1 MMVSYSLE
9 IVDGYTNASVVCPS
23 CYIRKMKEKAPETAL
38 VPTRP
43 DVQVTL
49 RGAVSLWASATT
61 SDSERRADLL
71 RDKQR
76 IVLSFFRHTDKL
88 PSEVEPSDVQGW
100 LRDLEEK
107 GVSAGT
113 VYQHACL
120 LSSFYSWAMRD
131 PEVGRHVRRNP
142 ARLARPKAP
151 KPYQTESVKALTDEE
166 VGALVSAV
174 RQRAQAG
181 EIVGKRDYAL
191 LLLYLAT
198 GLRRREAI
206 GLRGKDVHVGE
217 TLVLEYRAKGGDYR
231 SREVREPQ
239 VREALIDYLTASG
252 RLHTLKTDAP
262 LWTRHDRAGR
272 PGEALSSHCFV
283 KNMKKYAREAGLE
296 EFHLHRTRHTFARIV
311 SEFTGDITAT
321 QNALDHQNR
330 STTRVYVQR
339 IAVKRDLY
347 SNEISKRWSE

>member
-1 MMVSYSLE
+1 MY
-9 IVDGYTNASVVCPS
+9 PS
-23 CYIRKMKEKAPETAL
+23 CYSANVEEKSVETAL
-38 VPTRP
+38 VQ
-43 DVQVTL
+43 VQADLQFAL

-61 SDSERRADLL
+61 SESGRRADLL

-76 IVLSFFRHTDKL
+76 IVLSFFRDTEKL
-88 PSEVEPSDVQGW
+88 PSEVEPADVQGW

-107 GVSAGT
+107 SISAGT
-113 VYQHACL
+113 CYQHACL
-120 LSSFYSWAMRD
+120 LSSFYSWAMKD
-131 PEVGRHVRRNP
+131 PEVGQHVRRNP

-151 KPYQTESVKALTDEE
+151 KPYQTESVKALSDGE

-174 RQRAQAG
+174 RGRAQSG
-181 EIVGKRDYAL
+181 DTVGKRDYAL

-198 GLRRREAI
+198 GLRRQEAI

-239 VREALIDYLTASG
+239 VKEALLDYLSAAG
-252 RLHTLKTDAP
+252 RMHALKTDAP
-262 LWTRHDRAGR
+262 LWTRHDRAGS
-272 PGEALSSHCFV
+272 PGEALTSHCFV
-283 KNMKKYAREAGLE
+283 KNLKKYAKEAGIE
-296 EFHLHRTRHTFARIV
+296 GFHLHRTRHTFARIV

-321 QNALDHQNR
+321 QNALDHQSR

-339 IAVKRDLY
+339 ISVKRDLY
-347 SNEISKRWSE
+347 SEEVSKRWGA

>member
-1 MMVSYSLE
+1 M
-9 IVDGYTNASVVCPS
+9 D
-23 CYIRKMKEKAPETAL
+23 EKASETAL
-38 VPTRP
+38 VPAQS
-43 DVQVTL
+43 DLQVAL

-61 SDSERRADLL
+61 SESERRSDLL

-76 IVLSFFRHTDKL
+76 IVLSFFRQLDKL
-88 PSEVEPSDVQGW
+88 PSEVEPADVQGW
-100 LRDLEEK
+100 LRDLGEK
-107 GVSAGT
+107 GISAGT
-113 VYQHACL
+113 TYQHACL

-131 PEVGRHVRRNP
+131 PEVGQHVRRNP
-142 ARLARPKAP
+142 ARLARPKAL
-151 KPYQTESVKALTDEE
+151 KPYQTESVKALSDEE

-174 RQRAQAG
+174 RRRAQAG
-181 EIVGKRDYAL
+181 EVVGKRDYAL

-198 GLRRREAI
+198 GLRRQEAI
-206 GLRGKDVHVGE
+206 GLRGKDTHVGK

-239 VREALIDYLTASG
+239 VKEALLDYLTAAD
-252 RLHTLKTDAP
+252 RLHALKTDAP
-262 LWTRHDRAGR
+262 LWTRHDRAGE
-272 PGEALSSHCFV
+272 PGEMLSSHCFV
-283 KNMKKYAREAGLE
+283 KNLKKYAQEAGIE
-296 EFHLHRTRHTFARIV
+296 GFHLHRTRHTFARVV

-347 SNEISKRWSE
+347 SGEMSRLWDNKK